1 MAEFQT
7 LKEFLDLISD
17 LPYGIFS
24 EDNFDIENAKKI
36 LDDDHFGMEK
46 VKERILEF
54 IAVSKLK
61 GEVKGKA
68 ILLVGPPGTGKTS
81 IATSIAKCLGRKFQR
96 ISLGGENDVS
106 IIKGHR
112 KTYIGAYPGKIV
124 NALKLTQTSN
134 PVILLDEV
142 DKVARGYK
150 GDIQDTLLEVLD
162 PQQNHSFKDNFLEA
176 PLDLSK
182 VLFVCS
188 ANLLDT
194 IIPALYDRM
203 ETIELSGYTAVEKK
217 QIANNY
223 LLPKSMEATGLKDY
237 NVKFT
242 DASIEKLIVSWAREA
257 GVRSLNKL
265 VNRICEKIC
274 LKIVKEEPG
283 YNAESE
289 IVIEADQLKDYVGI
303 PIFGKAKLYNV
314 LPEGISVGLGYNAI
328 GGSILFIEC
337 VKNSF
342 RQIKNTIEQPQ
353 VNGSLGNL
361 FFSKWTSNSEWC
373 CW

>member
-283 YNAESE
+283 YNADSE

-361 FFSKWTSNSEWC
+361 FFSK
-373 CW
+373 

>member
-1 MAEFQT
+1 
-7 LKEFLDLISD
+7 
-17 LPYGIFS
+17 
-24 EDNFDIENAKKI
+24 
-36 LDDDHFGMEK
+36 
-46 VKERILEF
+46 
-54 IAVSKLK
+54 
-61 GEVKGKA
+61 
-68 ILLVGPPGTGKTS
+68 
-81 IATSIAKCLGRKFQR
+81 
-96 ISLGGENDVS
+96 
-106 IIKGHR
+106 
-112 KTYIGAYPGKIV
+112 
-124 NALKLTQTSN
+124 
-134 PVILLDEV
+134 
-142 DKVARGYK
+142 
-150 GDIQDTLLEVLD
+150 
-162 PQQNHSFKDNFLEA
+162 
-176 PLDLSK
+176 LDLSK

-217 QIANNY
+217 QIAANY
-223 LLPKSMEATGLKDY
+223 LLPKSMEKTGLQEY

-242 DASIEKLIVSWAREA
+242 DASIEKLIVGWAREA

-274 LKIVKEEPG
+274 LKIVKETPG

-342 RQIKNTIEQPQ
+342 RQIKNTLEQSQ
-353 VNGSLGNL
+353 GNGSLGNY
-361 FFSKWTSNSEWC
+361 FFSKGKSNSE
-373 CW
+373 

>member
-142 DKVARGYK
+142 DKVAKGYK

-162 PQQNHSFKDNFLEA
+162 PQQNHSFKDNF
-176 PLDLSK
+176 
-182 VLFVCS
+182 
-188 ANLLDT
+188 
-194 IIPALYDRM
+194 
-203 ETIELSGYTAVEKK
+203 
-217 QIANNY
+217 
-223 LLPKSMEATGLKDY
+223 
-237 NVKFT
+237 
-242 DASIEKLIVSWAREA
+242 
-257 GVRSLNKL
+257 
-265 VNRICEKIC
+265 
-274 LKIVKEEPG
+274 
-283 YNAESE
+283 
-289 IVIEADQLKDYVGI
+289 
-303 PIFGKAKLYNV
+303 
-314 LPEGISVGLGYNAI
+314 
-328 GGSILFIEC
+328 
-337 VKNSF
+337 
-342 RQIKNTIEQPQ
+342 
-353 VNGSLGNL
+353 
-361 FFSKWTSNSEWC
+361 
-373 CW
+373 